1 METFMLRALNLANR
15 GIGNVAPNPLVGC
28 VIVHD
33 DVIIGEGWHTEF
45 GDAHAEVNAINSVKD
60 KSLLKDSTLYVTL
73 EPCSHTGKTPP
84 CADLIIQMKIP
95 KVVIATVDPNPL
107 VSGKGIAKLEAAGI
121 EVICGILEQKT
132 RFQNRRFITFHTKK
146 RPYIILKWAQSA
158 DGFMDVLRDEKT
170 KGSIAISGEAAHQLA
185 HQWRSEEA
193 AILVGKNT
201 AINDNPQLNVRLWQG
216 KNPVRVLID
225 PMLQVQGDGKIFNA
239 DARTLVF
246 NRLET
251 RNIFNVDRIQLD
263 FSENILPKIL
273 EYLHFEGIQSLIV
286 EGGSDT
292 LSRFIH
298 AGLWDEVRR
307 FTSKKEITDGLKAP
321 IINDKAQVSFPVEED
336 LLDIF
341 YTLSS

>member
-1 METFMLRALNLANR
+1 
-15 GIGNVAPNPLVGC
+15 
-28 VIVHD
+28 
-33 DVIIGEGWHTEF
+33 
-45 GDAHAEVNAINSVKD
+45 
-60 KSLLKDSTLYVTL
+60 
-73 EPCSHTGKTPP
+73 
-84 CADLIIQMKIP
+84 
-95 KVVIATVDPNPL
+95 
-107 VSGKGIAKLEAAGI
+107 
-121 EVICGILEQKT
+121 
-132 RFQNRRFITFHTKK
+132 
-146 RPYIILKWAQSA
+146 
-158 DGFMDVLRDEKT
+158 
-170 KGSIAISGEAAHQLA
+170 
-185 HQWRSEEA
+185 
-193 AILVGKNT
+193 
-201 AINDNPQLNVRLWQG
+201 LWQG

-321 IINDKAQVSFPVEED
+321 IIEDKAQVSFPVEED